1 MKMGAEEKEKIYDI
15 SNYSGLR
22 ERVKI
27 DREIRGIDISN
38 PYILDYELVKEEI
51 LIEEISELHDKG
63 LIKLF

>member
-1 MKMGAEEKEKIYDI
+1 MKMAAEEKEKIYDI

-51 LIEEISELHDKG
+51 LIEEISELQNKD